1 MNEQNLIPIKDSDV
15 ARALQEKSAKK
26 RSENCARRKSLKEEL
41 EILLELTKG
50 DKTYQELMSLSMINQ
65 AIKGNVKAYETIR
78 DTIGQKPV
86 EKQEIVSDIPIIIDK
101 VEK

>member
-1 MNEQNLIPIKDSDV
+1 MNEQNLKPIRSSER
-15 ARALQEKSAKK
+15 ARELQELSAKK
-26 RSENCARRKSLKEEL
+26 QKENSIRRKSLKEEL

>member
-1 MNEQNLIPIKDSDV
+1 MNEQNLKPIRDSQR
-15 ARALQEKSAKK
+15 ARELQELSAKK
-26 RSENCARRKSLKEEL
+26 QKENSIRRKTLKEEL

-78 DTIGQKPV
+78 DTIGQKPI